1 MLIVTVNSKG
11 KVLPT
16 RILLDA
22 VVDVVTEL
30 FFFFVLFS
38 SVKDGAIL

>member
-22 VVDVVTEL
+22 IVDVVTEL
-30 FFFFVLFS
+30 FLFFLFS